1 MRVSYRYHPSATSE
15 RNSPPCACCEPSPML
30 ANPMSVP
37 VAWVVGLLAAL
48 EPKAPW
54 SHTYEKTA
62 EAIARVSES
71 EPLFAPE
78 EKGEERTAA
87 LLVSIAWYES
97 RLKPNAKSA
106 NGRWYCLYQLGKA
119 YLPDA
124 EKSLTDPEMC
134 TRAAVKVLRKSLD
147 LCKTRPLEERLA
159 NYVSGACNRGG
170 VESRYR
176 FHLARKLLKEH
187 PLPLP
192 SD

>member
-1 MRVSYRYHPSATSE
+1 
-15 RNSPPCACCEPSPML
+15 
-30 ANPMSVP
+30 MSVP
-37 VAWVVGLLAAL
+37 VAWVLGLLAAL

-78 EKGEERTAA
+78 DGGEERTAS

-106 NGRWYCLYQLGKA
+106 NGRWYCLYQLGKS
-119 YLPDA
+119 YLPDP

-134 TRAAVKVLRKSLD
+134 TRAAVKVLRRSLD
-147 LCKTRPLEERLA
+147 LCKSRRLEERLA
-159 NYVSGACNRGG
+159 NFMSGQCDRGG
-170 VESRYR
+170 AQSRQR
-176 FHLARKLLKEH
+176 FFLAKKLLKEH
-187 PLPLP
+187 PMPLP
-192 SD
+192 SDGTSAARAR